1 MQSSSMNTYSQ
12 DNVNSYFVH
21 SCLINGFAANIT
33 LLEDRSVV
41 TFEGCIYSLDV
52 TYKKT
57 AFDIEL
63 HLKSATMIEVKMEGK
78 TS

>member
-1 MQSSSMNTYSQ
+1 MNTYSK

-21 SCLINGFAANIT
+21 SCLINGFEANIT

-63 HLKSATMIEVKMEGK
+63 HLKSVTIIEVKMEGK
-78 TS
+78 LGN